1 MSEEEVLAFIPG
13 TNDDKE
19 IIEKFLSIALPVKVT
34 PSVDVKPVKAETC
47 GRPIITPS
55 KHGRCELGN
64 KDGDC
69 EFTIIQKMKIEI
81 PVRFKVKTDIDDPFV
96 DCELQK
102 HNNDG
107 EIEWICEIKSA

>member
-13 TNDDKE
+13 SSDDKE
-19 IIEKFLSIALPVKVT
+19 NIEKFLSIALPVKVT

-55 KHGRCELGN
+55 KHGRCDLGN

-69 EFTIIQKMKIEI
+69 EFTIIQKMKLEI

-96 DCELQK
+96 DCE
-102 HNNDG
+102 
-107 EIEWICEIKSA
+107 IKKYEDHDK

>member
-1 MSEEEVLAFIPG
+1 MSEEETLAFIPG

-19 IIEKFLSIALPVKVT
+19 IIEKFLSVALPVKVT

-47 GRPIITPS
+47 GRPIITS
-55 KHGRCELGN
+55 SRHGKCELGN

-81 PVRFKVKTDIDDPFV
+81 PVRFKVKTDMDDPFV
-96 DCELQK
+96 DCEVK
-102 HNNDG
+102 RYDDSCNENEENN
-107 EIEWICEIKSA
+107 

>member
-19 IIEKFLSIALPVKVT
+19 IIEKFLSVALPVKVT

-47 GRPIITPS
+47 GRPIITGS
-55 KHGRCELGN
+55 KHGRCDLGN

-81 PVRFKVKTDIDDPFV
+81 PVRFKVKTDIEDPFV
-96 DCELQK
+96 DCEVRK
-102 HNNDG
+102 HDDCDHHDGDND
-107 EIEWICEIKSA
+107 KP